1 MVFGKK
7 KDPLKEA
14 QEREA
19 KLRDELAA
27 TERARKELE
36 ERSAPTPVIETAQVG
51 GEAPAAPAAAPV
63 HAAQPERPKTDADK
77 RLEELL
83 RYFAENYDGGFGEL
97 GPSGH
102 ASVER
107 GLLLGIL
114 GELRLLRQELKKR

>member
-27 TERARKELE
+27 TERARRELE
-36 ERSAPTPVIETAQVG
+36 ERSAPTPTLTVQTDGAE
-51 GEAPAAPAAAPV
+51 EKAAPAEAVHPV
-63 HAAQPERPKTDADK
+63 QPRELTPEEK

-114 GELRLLRQELKKR
+114 GELRALRQELKKR